1 MSIAGCVTLSRCTT
15 RGTSDRSAEPAKLT
29 RSVPVCPSWMR
40 RALCAARSR
49 SASTARASRRN
60 AVAGRRHL
68 HAPARPR
75 EELAAQLVLQ
85 QPDLVAQRRLG
96 HVEPLGRAAEVQ
108 LLGDR
113 HEVAEL
119 TQLH

>member
-1 MSIAGCVTLSRCTT
+1 VRGAVEVGQHRPRVAQEGLSR
-15 RGTSDRSAEPAKLT
+15 RG
-29 RSVPVCPSWMR
+29 
-40 RALCAARSR
+40 
-49 SASTARASRRN
+49 
-60 AVAGRRHL
+60 HL

-75 EELAAQLVLQ
+75 EQLAAQLVLQ

-96 HVEPLGRAAEVQ
+96 HVEPLGGAAEVQ

-113 HEVAEL
+113 HEIAEL